1 MAEYPEAPWYW
12 YLALLVLSFIAG
24 LIVVL
29 KGGTTLPVWGYI
41 VALLTGSKSDSS
53 LLRASIRTLTTD

>member
-1 MAEYPEAPWYW
+1 MDRHFAAMAGYPEAPWYW
-12 YLALLVLSFIAG
+12 YIGLLVLSFFAG

-41 VALLTGSKSDSS
+41 VALLTGCQSH
-53 LLRASIRTLTTD
+53 LI